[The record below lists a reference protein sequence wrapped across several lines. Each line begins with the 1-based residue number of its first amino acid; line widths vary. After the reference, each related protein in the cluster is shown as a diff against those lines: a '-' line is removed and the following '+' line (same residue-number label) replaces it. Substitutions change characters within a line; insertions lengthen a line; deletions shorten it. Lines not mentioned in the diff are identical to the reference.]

1 MTRTLSA
8 MAALLAAG
16 ALFLT
21 GCAEQPDSTQV
32 ASADG
37 DAKSSAKASP
47 SPTLDREEQAL
58 KFVECMRKNGVDMPD
73 PGPNGSIQMKV
84 EKGNQATME
93 KAQEACREFAPSKLG
108 GQQADPKQVERIR
121 EFTTCMRDHGVKM
134 ADPDPN
140 NPGMIRLDGK
150 NQDPDKLEAAQE
162 ACGDIMQGTGP
173 GPGGN

>member
-16 ALFLT
+16 VLFLT
-21 GCAEQPDSTQV
+21 GCAEQPENTQV

-37 DAKSSAKASP
+37 DTKSSAEASP

-58 KFVECMRKNGVDMPD
+58 KFVECMRKNGIDMPD
-73 PGPNGSIQMKV
+73 PGPEGNIQMRV
-84 EKGNQATME
+84 EKGNQAKMQ
-93 KAQEACREFAPSKLG
+93 KAQEACREYAPSKLG
-108 GQQADPKQVERIR
+108 GQQANPEQVERIR
-121 EFTTCMRDHGVKM
+121 EFTTCMREHGVKM

-150 NQDPDKLEAAQE
+150 GQDPEKLEAAQQ
-162 ACGDIMQGTGP
+162 ACGHIMQGRGP
-173 GPGGN
+173 GSGGN